1 MLPTHLV
8 SRLFLFISIVSSSPI
23 VHPPPDLN
31 EIDVPVL
38 PEEFCLLPPELNYQG
53 EVTYLEDC
61 EGLDRYDIVPL
72 PADFRRK
79 VGIHTRVCCP
89 EKIEEGALC
98 FPSDPWCP
106 TYVKPDVNDYNDYYS
121 ADNYEDDAAG
131 SGSGDYIPIAT
142 DAPIYAAEIPKM
154 SDSYCPDY
162 NVPGHG
168 VISEC
173 VPLANCPAILENDNA
188 PVNQTQL
195 CDFDENTK

>member
-8 SRLFLFISIVSSSPI
+8 VRLFLFISFVSGSPI
-23 VHPPPDLN
+23 VHPPPDLS
-31 EIDVPVL
+31 EIEVPVL

-61 EGLDRYDIVPL
+61 ESLDRYDIVPL

-106 TYVKPDVNDYNDYYS
+106 TYVKPVVNYDYS
-121 ADNYEDDAAG
+121 AVYDEYDAAE
-131 SGSGDYIPIAT
+131 SGSGDYQFAT
-142 DAPIYAAEIPKM
+142 DAPIYAREIPKM
-154 SDSYCPDY
+154 SDNQCPEY

-168 VISEC
+168 VISQC

-188 PVNQTQL
+188 PANQTQL
-195 CDFDENTK
+195 CNFDVNTK